1 MKYKWKHRLI
11 VWILTVALML
21 TLPVAAMAD
30 EPPMESPDP
39 APSETSTALDLTK
52 TVDLTIA
59 PGPPS
64 MTGSEHPT
72 RLPAANV
79 VYDVYKVAAVEK
91 ETGMESYHFLL
102 ETAFEGILPS
112 GMDISTY
119 TSLKAMD
126 NAKWHEIA
134 MAAAAKIFGGSFTGS
149 PVVSASPAATTLTLN
164 AGLYLV
170 IARSSN
176 LTDEADYVKWDE
188 DTDPKTLIGTIARSA
203 EYEYTYAPEL
213 IALPAAREEIP
224 AVFPGD
230 ADPDYITGND
240 WYYTVSAMLKPQEE
254 IRYGDLKVVK
264 DLIVY
269 NTNAGTTDPVSFVF
283 RVEWEKIND
292 IGQDEGSGD
301 AILMLT
307 FTGTDVKSSLIEG
320 VIPVGAKVKV
330 EEIYTG
336 AGYVNTTP
344 LVVGGLGDDNTTF
357 VILAPEDSSAPLT
370 ATFKDKCDNELI
382 KGYGILNIYTFKNTG
397 WGVPDNSHDSSV
409 PNS

>member
-91 ETGMESYHFLL
+91 ETGMESYHFQL
-102 ETAFEGILPS
+102 EPAFEGILPS

-119 TSLKAMD
+119 TGLKAMD
-126 NAKWHEIA
+126 NAKWHKIA
-134 MAAAAKIFGGSFTGS
+134 MEAAAKIFGGSFTGS

-176 LTDEADYVKWDE
+176 LTAEADYVKWDE
-188 DTDPKTLIGTIARSA
+188 DTDPKTLIGTIARSD
-203 EYEYTYAPEL
+203 EYEYTFAPEL

-240 WYYTVSAMLKPQEE
+240 WFYEVSAMLKPQEE

-283 RVEWEKIND
+283 RVKWEKIND
-292 IGQDEGSGD
+292 VNEDEGSGS

-307 FTGTDVKSSLIEG
+307 FTGTGVKSSLLEG
-320 VIPVGAKVKV
+320 KIPVGAEVTV
-330 EEIYTG
+330 EEIYPGSGYKNTG
-336 AGYVNTTP
+336 IIIAPDTTP
-344 LVVGGLGDDNTTF
+344 H
-357 VILAPEDSSAPLT
+357 VILAPENADAPLT
-370 ATFKDKCDNELI
+370 WTFNNECENELI
-382 KGYGILNIYTFKNTG
+382 KGYGILNQYSYENGGWTVDNT
-397 WGVPDNSHDSSV
+397 HDSE
-409 PNS
+409 

>member
-1 MKYKWKHRLI
+1 MKYKWKHSLI

-30 EPPMESPDP
+30 EPPMESPDPDP

-102 ETAFEGILPS
+102 ETAFEGILPT

-119 TSLKAMD
+119 TGLKAMD
-126 NAKWHEIA
+126 NDKWHSVA

-170 IARSSN
+170 IARSN
-176 LTDEADYVKWDE
+176 DLTAEDDYVKWDE
-188 DTDPKTLIGTIARSA
+188 DTDPKTLIGTIARSD
-203 EYEYTYAPEL
+203 EYEYTFAPEL

-240 WYYTVSAMLKPQEE
+240 WFYEVSAMLKPQEE

-264 DLIVY
+264 DLIIY
-269 NTNAGTTDPVSFVF
+269 NTNEGSTDPVSFVF
-283 RVEWEKIND
+283 SVEWKKIND

-307 FTGTDVKSSLIEG
+307 FTGTGVKSSLIEG
-320 VIPVGAKVKV
+320 KIPVGAEVTV
-330 EEIYTG
+330 EEIYPGSGYKNTG
-336 AGYVNTTP
+336 IIIAPDTTP
-344 LVVGGLGDDNTTF
+344 H
-357 VILAPEDSSAPLT
+357 VILAPENSNAPLT
-370 ATFKDKCDNELI
+370 WTFKNECENELY
-382 KGYGILNIYTFKNTG
+382 KGYGILNIYTFDENTG

>member
-11 VWILTVALML
+11 VWILTIALML
-21 TLPVAAMAD
+21 TLPVAALAD
-30 EPPMESPDP
+30 GETPDPNPDPDP

-79 VYDVYKVAAVEK
+79 VYDVYKVAKAVK
-91 ETGMESYHFLL
+91 ETGMESYHFQL
-102 ETAFEGILPS
+102 EPAFEGILPS

-119 TSLKAMD
+119 TGLKAMD

-149 PVVSASPAATTLTLN
+149 PVVSTADTMTLD

-230 ADPDYITGND
+230 ADPNYITGND

-269 NTNAGTTDPVSFVF
+269 NTNASTTDPVSFVF
-283 RVEWEKIND
+283 RVNWQKIND
-292 IGQDEGSGD
+292 IGQDEGTGD

-307 FTGTDVKSSLIEG
+307 FTGTGVKSSLIEG

-344 LVVGGLGDDNTTF
+344 LVVGGLGEDNTDF
-357 VILAPEDSSAPLT
+357 VILAPEDDNAPLT
-370 ATFKDKCDNELI
+370 ATFADKCDNEQI
-382 KGYGILNIYTFKNTG
+382 KGYGILNQYSYDNGG
-397 WGVPDNSHDSSV
+397 WVVDNAHDSGE
-409 PNS
+409 